1 VGRKPWQYSFVISSE
16 NPRLS
21 VHDSYYDVRN
31 CRMVRTNFFAN
42 DRNRSI
48 SIHDDRN
55 SNFEFAS
62 CSQKLQYRPRF
73 QNGSTSP
80 SPFD

>member
-1 VGRKPWQYSFVISSE
+1 VGHKPHRSDSR
-16 NPRLS
+16 RLS
-21 VHDSYYDVRN
+21 VRDSYYDVRK
-31 CRMVRTNFFAN
+31 CRIRTNYIFAN

-62 CSQKLQYRPRF
+62 CSQKLQYAPAIPEWLDF
-73 QNGSTSP
+73 SFSV
-80 SPFD
+80 